1 MKLKYFSSLALG
13 ALSFFVGACNDAEYS
28 EIENGVYIAEASPM
42 DNYVQQVELQ
52 MVDEAN
58 VNRTFTVRMQR
69 PASQDV
75 QVKLEFD
82 TTMIDAYNA
91 KNSTA
96 YQMLPAKY
104 IDMPQMEAV
113 IAAGQVS
120 APSLT
125 MSIKP
130 FTTPNQEQFAI
141 PVRISSVVG
150 AQATG
155 NGNKLLLLLSSPLK
169 QKSVVLKPFT
179 TPNQEQFAIPV
190 RISSVVGAQATGNG
204 NKLLLLLSSPL
215 KQKSVVLSARNS
227 HTFNFK
233 GDIAA
238 PTWSF
243 EFWLK
248 VNNKTGQP
256 TEPWFGTAA
265 GDPYRPK
272 RAQIFG
278 DNSAPIHLSGTESVL
293 LRYWADGVKKTGPT
307 LQCQL
312 DGPYM
317 DSSEFWYPDNSAPI
331 HLSGTESVL
340 LRYWADGVKKTG
352 PTLQCQLDGPYMDS
366 SEFWYPDTWYHIVYT
381 YDGKTL
387 TLYKDGEVDVT
398 KEVSKNFIFKTLSFC
413 SSFGWQMEIELT
425 QIRLWNKA
433 LTKNA
438 IKDGMSRQL
447 PGNSD
452 GLVGYWPCD
461 EGEGT
466 VLKDHTSNGNDID
479 FGDKKPSWSGKV
491 YNFAHPNDK

>member
-82 TTMIDAYNA
+82 TTMIDAYKA

-169 QKSVVLKPFT
+169 QKSVVLT
-179 TPNQEQFAIPV
+179 
-190 RISSVVGAQATGNG
+190 
-204 NKLLLLLSSPL
+204 
-215 KQKSVVLSARNS
+215 ARNS

-248 VNNKTGQP
+248 VNNKTGQS
-256 TEPWFGTAA
+256 TEPWFGTAT

-278 DNSAPIHLSGTESVL
+278 
-293 LRYWADGVKKTGPT
+293 
-307 LQCQL
+307 
-312 DGPYM
+312 
-317 DSSEFWYPDNSAPI
+317 DNSAPI

>member
-169 QKSVVLKPFT
+169 QKSVVL
-179 TPNQEQFAIPV
+179 
-190 RISSVVGAQATGNG
+190 
-204 NKLLLLLSSPL
+204 
-215 KQKSVVLSARNS
+215 SARNS

-248 VNNKTGQP
+248 VNNKTGQS

-278 DNSAPIHLSGTESVL
+278 
-293 LRYWADGVKKTGPT
+293 
-307 LQCQL
+307 
-312 DGPYM
+312 
-317 DSSEFWYPDNSAPI
+317 DNSAPI

-413 SSFGWQMEIELT
+413 SSFGPSMEIELT

>member
-169 QKSVVLKPFT
+169 QKSVVL
-179 TPNQEQFAIPV
+179 
-190 RISSVVGAQATGNG
+190 
-204 NKLLLLLSSPL
+204 
-215 KQKSVVLSARNS
+215 SARNS

-248 VNNKTGQP
+248 VNNKTGRP

-265 GDPYRPK
+265 SDPQRDK

-278 DNSAPIHLSGTESVL
+278 
-293 LRYWADGVKKTGPT
+293 
-307 LQCQL
+307 
-312 DGPYM
+312 
-317 DSSEFWYPDNSAPI
+317 DNSAPI

-413 SSFGWQMEIELT
+413 SSFGPSMEIELT

>member
-169 QKSVVLKPFT
+169 QKSVVLT
-179 TPNQEQFAIPV
+179 
-190 RISSVVGAQATGNG
+190 
-204 NKLLLLLSSPL
+204 
-215 KQKSVVLSARNS
+215 ARNS

-248 VNNKTGQP
+248 VNNKTGQS
-256 TEPWFGTAA
+256 TEPWFGTATV
-265 GDPYRPK
+265 DPYRPK

-278 DNSAPIHLSGTESVL
+278 
-293 LRYWADGVKKTGPT
+293 
-307 LQCQL
+307 
-312 DGPYM
+312 
-317 DSSEFWYPDNSAPI
+317 DNSAPI

>member
-169 QKSVVLKPFT
+169 QKSVVL
-179 TPNQEQFAIPV
+179 E
-190 RISSVVGAQATGNG
+190 
-204 NKLLLLLSSPL
+204 
-215 KQKSVVLSARNS
+215 RNNAHS
-227 HTFNFK
+227 INFK

-248 VNNKTGQP
+248 VNNKTGRP
-256 TEPWFGTAA
+256 TEPWFGTAT
-265 GDPYRPK
+265 GDPQRPK

-278 DNSAPIHLSGTESVL
+278 
-293 LRYWADGVKKTGPT
+293 
-307 LQCQL
+307 
-312 DGPYM
+312 
-317 DSSEFWYPDNSAPI
+317 DNSAPI

>member
-96 YQMLPAKY
+96 YQMLQAKY

-125 MSIKP
+125 MSI
-130 FTTPNQEQFAI
+130 
-141 PVRISSVVG
+141 
-150 AQATG
+150 
-155 NGNKLLLLLSSPLK
+155 
-169 QKSVVLKPFT
+169 KPFT

-265 GDPYRPK
+265 GDPYRRK

-278 DNSAPIHLSGTESVL
+278 
-293 LRYWADGVKKTGPT
+293 
-307 LQCQL
+307 
-312 DGPYM
+312 
-317 DSSEFWYPDNSAPI
+317 DNSAPI

-447 PGNSD
+447 PDNSD

>member
-13 ALSFFVGACNDAEYS
+13 ALSFFVGACDDAEYS

-82 TTMIDAYNA
+82 ATMIDAYNA

-104 IDMPQMEAV
+104 IDMPQMETV

-130 FTTPNQEQFAI
+130 FTTPNQEQYAI

-169 QKSVVLKPFT
+169 QKSVVL
-179 TPNQEQFAIPV
+179 
-190 RISSVVGAQATGNG
+190 NG
-204 NKLLLLLSSPL
+204 
-215 KQKSVVLSARNS
+215 RNS
-227 HTFNFK
+227 HTLKFK

-248 VNNKTGQP
+248 VNNKTGMP

-265 GDPYRPK
+265 GDPNRPK

-278 DNSAPIHLSGTESVL
+278 DNSAPIHLDGTESVL

-312 DGPYM
+312 
-317 DSSEFWYPDNSAPI
+317 N
-331 HLSGTESVL
+331 
-340 LRYWADGVKKTG
+340 
-352 PTLQCQLDGPYMDS
+352 GPYMDS

-398 KEVSKNFIFKTLSFC
+398 KEVSKDFIFKSLSFC
-413 SSFGWQMEIELT
+413 SSFGWKMEIELT

-461 EGEGT
+461 EGKGT

-479 FGDKKPSWSGKV
+479 FGNKKPSWSDTV

>member
-169 QKSVVLKPFT
+169 QKSVVL
-179 TPNQEQFAIPV
+179 E
-190 RISSVVGAQATGNG
+190 
-204 NKLLLLLSSPL
+204 
-215 KQKSVVLSARNS
+215 RNNAHS
-227 HTFNFK
+227 INFK

-256 TEPWFGTAA
+256 TEPWFGTAT
-265 GDPYRPK
+265 GDPQRPK

-278 DNSAPIHLSGTESVL
+278 
-293 LRYWADGVKKTGPT
+293 
-307 LQCQL
+307 
-312 DGPYM
+312 
-317 DSSEFWYPDNSAPI
+317 DNSAPI

>member
-169 QKSVVLKPFT
+169 QKSVVL
-179 TPNQEQFAIPV
+179 E
-190 RISSVVGAQATGNG
+190 
-204 NKLLLLLSSPL
+204 
-215 KQKSVVLSARNS
+215 RNNAHS
-227 HTFNFK
+227 INFK

-248 VNNKTGQP
+248 VNNKTGRP

-278 DNSAPIHLSGTESVL
+278 
-293 LRYWADGVKKTGPT
+293 
-307 LQCQL
+307 
-312 DGPYM
+312 
-317 DSSEFWYPDNSAPI
+317 DNSAPI

>member
-169 QKSVVLKPFT
+169 QKSVVLT
-179 TPNQEQFAIPV
+179 
-190 RISSVVGAQATGNG
+190 
-204 NKLLLLLSSPL
+204 
-215 KQKSVVLSARNS
+215 ARNS

-278 DNSAPIHLSGTESVL
+278 
-293 LRYWADGVKKTGPT
+293 
-307 LQCQL
+307 
-312 DGPYM
+312 
-317 DSSEFWYPDNSAPI
+317 DNSAPI

>member
-52 MVDEAN
+52 MVYEAN

-91 KNSTA
+91 KNATA

-169 QKSVVLKPFT
+169 QKSVVLT
-179 TPNQEQFAIPV
+179 
-190 RISSVVGAQATGNG
+190 
-204 NKLLLLLSSPL
+204 
-215 KQKSVVLSARNS
+215 ARNS

-248 VNNKTGQP
+248 VNNKTGQS
-256 TEPWFGTAA
+256 TEPWFGTAT

-278 DNSAPIHLSGTESVL
+278 
-293 LRYWADGVKKTGPT
+293 
-307 LQCQL
+307 
-312 DGPYM
+312 
-317 DSSEFWYPDNSAPI
+317 DNSAPI

>member
-52 MVDEAN
+52 MVDEAS

-169 QKSVVLKPFT
+169 QKSVVL
-179 TPNQEQFAIPV
+179 
-190 RISSVVGAQATGNG
+190 
-204 NKLLLLLSSPL
+204 
-215 KQKSVVLSARNS
+215 SARNS

-265 GDPYRPK
+265 DDPYRPK

-278 DNSAPIHLSGTESVL
+278 
-293 LRYWADGVKKTGPT
+293 
-307 LQCQL
+307 
-312 DGPYM
+312 
-317 DSSEFWYPDNSAPI
+317 DNSAPI

>member
-1 MKLKYFSSLALG
+1 MNLKYFSSLALG
-13 ALSFFVGACNDAEYS
+13 VLSFFVGACNDAEYS

-91 KNSTA
+91 KNATA

-169 QKSVVLKPFT
+169 QKSVVLT
-179 TPNQEQFAIPV
+179 
-190 RISSVVGAQATGNG
+190 
-204 NKLLLLLSSPL
+204 
-215 KQKSVVLSARNS
+215 ARNS

-272 RAQIFG
+272 RAKIFG
-278 DNSAPIHLSGTESVL
+278 
-293 LRYWADGVKKTGPT
+293 
-307 LQCQL
+307 
-312 DGPYM
+312 
-317 DSSEFWYPDNSAPI
+317 DNSAPI

>member
-169 QKSVVLKPFT
+169 QKSVVL
-179 TPNQEQFAIPV
+179 E
-190 RISSVVGAQATGNG
+190 
-204 NKLLLLLSSPL
+204 
-215 KQKSVVLSARNS
+215 RNNAHS
-227 HTFNFK
+227 INFK

-248 VNNKTGQP
+248 VNNKTGRP
-256 TEPWFGTAA
+256 TEPWFGTAT
-265 GDPYRPK
+265 GDPQRHK

-278 DNSAPIHLSGTESVL
+278 
-293 LRYWADGVKKTGPT
+293 
-307 LQCQL
+307 
-312 DGPYM
+312 
-317 DSSEFWYPDNSAPI
+317 DNSAPI

-413 SSFGWQMEIELT
+413 SSFGPSMEIELT

>member
-91 KNSTA
+91 KNATA

-125 MSIKP
+125 MSI
-130 FTTPNQEQFAI
+130 
-141 PVRISSVVG
+141 
-150 AQATG
+150 
-155 NGNKLLLLLSSPLK
+155 
-169 QKSVVLKPFT
+169 KPFT

-317 DSSEFWYPDNSAPI
+317 DSSEFWYPD
-331 HLSGTESVL
+331 
-340 LRYWADGVKKTG
+340 
-352 PTLQCQLDGPYMDS
+352 
-366 SEFWYPDTWYHIVYT
+366 TWYHIVYT

-398 KEVSKNFIFKTLSFC
+398 KEVSKNFIIKTLSFC

>member
-91 KNSTA
+91 KNATA

-169 QKSVVLKPFT
+169 QKSVVLT
-179 TPNQEQFAIPV
+179 
-190 RISSVVGAQATGNG
+190 
-204 NKLLLLLSSPL
+204 
-215 KQKSVVLSARNS
+215 ARNS

-272 RAQIFG
+272 RAKIFG
-278 DNSAPIHLSGTESVL
+278 
-293 LRYWADGVKKTGPT
+293 
-307 LQCQL
+307 
-312 DGPYM
+312 
-317 DSSEFWYPDNSAPI
+317 DNSAPI

>member
-52 MVDEAN
+52 MVDEAS

-169 QKSVVLKPFT
+169 QKSVVL
-179 TPNQEQFAIPV
+179 
-190 RISSVVGAQATGNG
+190 
-204 NKLLLLLSSPL
+204 
-215 KQKSVVLSARNS
+215 SARNS

-265 GDPYRPK
+265 GDSYRPK

-278 DNSAPIHLSGTESVL
+278 
-293 LRYWADGVKKTGPT
+293 
-307 LQCQL
+307 
-312 DGPYM
+312 
-317 DSSEFWYPDNSAPI
+317 DNSAPI

>member
-91 KNSTA
+91 KNATA

-169 QKSVVLKPFT
+169 QKSVVLT
-179 TPNQEQFAIPV
+179 
-190 RISSVVGAQATGNG
+190 
-204 NKLLLLLSSPL
+204 
-215 KQKSVVLSARNS
+215 ARNS

-248 VNNKTGQP
+248 VNNKTGQS
-256 TEPWFGTAA
+256 TEPWFGTAT

-278 DNSAPIHLSGTESVL
+278 
-293 LRYWADGVKKTGPT
+293 
-307 LQCQL
+307 
-312 DGPYM
+312 
-317 DSSEFWYPDNSAPI
+317 DNSAPI

-479 FGDKKPSWSGKV
+479 FGDKKPLWSGKV

>member
-13 ALSFFVGACNDAEYS
+13 VLSFFVGACNDAEYS

-91 KNSTA
+91 KNATA

-169 QKSVVLKPFT
+169 QKSVVLT
-179 TPNQEQFAIPV
+179 
-190 RISSVVGAQATGNG
+190 
-204 NKLLLLLSSPL
+204 
-215 KQKSVVLSARNS
+215 ARNS

-272 RAQIFG
+272 RAKIFG
-278 DNSAPIHLSGTESVL
+278 
-293 LRYWADGVKKTGPT
+293 
-307 LQCQL
+307 
-312 DGPYM
+312 
-317 DSSEFWYPDNSAPI
+317 DNSAPI

>member
-169 QKSVVLKPFT
+169 QKSVVLT
-179 TPNQEQFAIPV
+179 
-190 RISSVVGAQATGNG
+190 
-204 NKLLLLLSSPL
+204 
-215 KQKSVVLSARNS
+215 ARNS

-265 GDPYRPK
+265 GDPQRPK

-278 DNSAPIHLSGTESVL
+278 
-293 LRYWADGVKKTGPT
+293 
-307 LQCQL
+307 
-312 DGPYM
+312 
-317 DSSEFWYPDNSAPI
+317 DNSAPI

>member
-1 MKLKYFSSLALG
+1 MKLKYFSFLALG
-13 ALSFFVGACNDAEYS
+13 ALSFFAGACNDAEYS

-52 MVDEAN
+52 MVDEAS

-169 QKSVVLKPFT
+169 QKSVVL
-179 TPNQEQFAIPV
+179 N
-190 RISSVVGAQATGNG
+190 
-204 NKLLLLLSSPL
+204 
-215 KQKSVVLSARNS
+215 ARNS

-278 DNSAPIHLSGTESVL
+278 DNSAPIHLGGTESVL
-293 LRYWADGVKKTGPT
+293 LRYWADGVKKTAPT

-312 DGPYM
+312 KDA
-317 DSSEFWYPDNSAPI
+317 F
-331 HLSGTESVL
+331 
-340 LRYWADGVKKTG
+340 
-352 PTLQCQLDGPYMDS
+352 MDS

-398 KEVSKNFIFKTLSFC
+398 KELSMNPIFKTLLFC
-413 SSFGWQMEIELT
+413 SSFPWTMEIELT

>member
-169 QKSVVLKPFT
+169 QKSVVL
-179 TPNQEQFAIPV
+179 
-190 RISSVVGAQATGNG
+190 
-204 NKLLLLLSSPL
+204 
-215 KQKSVVLSARNS
+215 SARNS

-265 GDPYRPK
+265 GDPYRRK

-278 DNSAPIHLSGTESVL
+278 
-293 LRYWADGVKKTGPT
+293 
-307 LQCQL
+307 
-312 DGPYM
+312 
-317 DSSEFWYPDNSAPI
+317 DNSAPI

-447 PGNSD
+447 PDNSD

>member
-169 QKSVVLKPFT
+169 QKSVVLT
-179 TPNQEQFAIPV
+179 
-190 RISSVVGAQATGNG
+190 
-204 NKLLLLLSSPL
+204 
-215 KQKSVVLSARNS
+215 ARNS

-248 VNNKTGQP
+248 VNNKTGQS
-256 TEPWFGTAA
+256 TEPWFGTAT

-278 DNSAPIHLSGTESVL
+278 
-293 LRYWADGVKKTGPT
+293 
-307 LQCQL
+307 
-312 DGPYM
+312 
-317 DSSEFWYPDNSAPI
+317 DNSAPI

-479 FGDKKPSWSGKV
+479 FGDKKPSWSGNV

>member
-169 QKSVVLKPFT
+169 QKSVVL
-179 TPNQEQFAIPV
+179 
-190 RISSVVGAQATGNG
+190 
-204 NKLLLLLSSPL
+204 
-215 KQKSVVLSARNS
+215 SARNS

-248 VNNKTGQP
+248 VNNKTGQS
-256 TEPWFGTAA
+256 TEPWFGTAT

-278 DNSAPIHLSGTESVL
+278 
-293 LRYWADGVKKTGPT
+293 
-307 LQCQL
+307 
-312 DGPYM
+312 
-317 DSSEFWYPDNSAPI
+317 DNSAPI

>member
-169 QKSVVLKPFT
+169 QKSVVL
-179 TPNQEQFAIPV
+179 
-190 RISSVVGAQATGNG
+190 
-204 NKLLLLLSSPL
+204 
-215 KQKSVVLSARNS
+215 SARNS

-248 VNNKTGQP
+248 VNNKTGRP
-256 TEPWFGTAA
+256 TEPWFGTAT
-265 GDPYRPK
+265 GDPQRPK

-278 DNSAPIHLSGTESVL
+278 
-293 LRYWADGVKKTGPT
+293 
-307 LQCQL
+307 
-312 DGPYM
+312 
-317 DSSEFWYPDNSAPI
+317 DNSAPI

>member
-91 KNSTA
+91 KNATA

-169 QKSVVLKPFT
+169 QKSVVLT
-179 TPNQEQFAIPV
+179 
-190 RISSVVGAQATGNG
+190 
-204 NKLLLLLSSPL
+204 
-215 KQKSVVLSARNS
+215 ARNS

-248 VNNKTGQP
+248 VNNKTGQS
-256 TEPWFGTAA
+256 TEPWFGTAT
-265 GDPYRPK
+265 GDPYKLK

-278 DNSAPIHLSGTESVL
+278 
-293 LRYWADGVKKTGPT
+293 
-307 LQCQL
+307 
-312 DGPYM
+312 
-317 DSSEFWYPDNSAPI
+317 DNSAPI

>member
-169 QKSVVLKPFT
+169 QKSVVL
-179 TPNQEQFAIPV
+179 E
-190 RISSVVGAQATGNG
+190 
-204 NKLLLLLSSPL
+204 
-215 KQKSVVLSARNS
+215 RNNAHS
-227 HTFNFK
+227 INFK

-248 VNNKTGQP
+248 VNNKTGQS
-256 TEPWFGTAA
+256 TEPWFGTAT

-278 DNSAPIHLSGTESVL
+278 
-293 LRYWADGVKKTGPT
+293 
-307 LQCQL
+307 
-312 DGPYM
+312 
-317 DSSEFWYPDNSAPI
+317 DNSAPI

>member
-169 QKSVVLKPFT
+169 QKSVVLT
-179 TPNQEQFAIPV
+179 
-190 RISSVVGAQATGNG
+190 
-204 NKLLLLLSSPL
+204 
-215 KQKSVVLSARNS
+215 ARNS

-248 VNNKTGQP
+248 VNNKTGQS
-256 TEPWFGTAA
+256 TEPWFGTAT

-278 DNSAPIHLSGTESVL
+278 
-293 LRYWADGVKKTGPT
+293 
-307 LQCQL
+307 
-312 DGPYM
+312 
-317 DSSEFWYPDNSAPI
+317 DNSAPI

-413 SSFGWQMEIELT
+413 SSFGRQMEIELT

>member
-169 QKSVVLKPFT
+169 QKSVVL
-179 TPNQEQFAIPV
+179 E
-190 RISSVVGAQATGNG
+190 
-204 NKLLLLLSSPL
+204 
-215 KQKSVVLSARNS
+215 RNNAHS
-227 HTFNFK
+227 INFK

-248 VNNKTGQP
+248 VNNKTGRP
-256 TEPWFGTAA
+256 TEPWFGTAT
-265 GDPYRPK
+265 GDPQRPK

-278 DNSAPIHLSGTESVL
+278 
-293 LRYWADGVKKTGPT
+293 
-307 LQCQL
+307 
-312 DGPYM
+312 
-317 DSSEFWYPDNSAPI
+317 DNSAPI

-413 SSFGWQMEIELT
+413 SSFGPSMEIELT

>member
-169 QKSVVLKPFT
+169 QKSVVL
-179 TPNQEQFAIPV
+179 
-190 RISSVVGAQATGNG
+190 
-204 NKLLLLLSSPL
+204 
-215 KQKSVVLSARNS
+215 SARNS

-278 DNSAPIHLSGTESVL
+278 
-293 LRYWADGVKKTGPT
+293 
-307 LQCQL
+307 
-312 DGPYM
+312 
-317 DSSEFWYPDNSAPI
+317 DNSAPI

>member
-169 QKSVVLKPFT
+169 QKSVVLT
-179 TPNQEQFAIPV
+179 
-190 RISSVVGAQATGNG
+190 
-204 NKLLLLLSSPL
+204 
-215 KQKSVVLSARNS
+215 ARNS

-248 VNNKTGQP
+248 VNNKTGQS
-256 TEPWFGTAA
+256 TEPWFGTAT

-278 DNSAPIHLSGTESVL
+278 
-293 LRYWADGVKKTGPT
+293 
-307 LQCQL
+307 
-312 DGPYM
+312 
-317 DSSEFWYPDNSAPI
+317 DNSAPI